1 VWTDLILSTADYT
14 IVYNPTADDLSPEL
28 ADVKGTSDVNDR
40 PALEMLKLESTPSMV
55 AERVRAGILDGTF
68 RPGAQLAEVEIAA
81 QLGVSRGPVR
91 EALQRLIH
99 EGLAR
104 AERNRGVF
112 VIDLD
117 ISDARDVYFVRDV
130 IERAAAARL
139 TDEPD
144 AEVLSELA
152 AVVDRMERMSE
163 APWPELVD
171 VDLEFHRIL
180 VQGARSPRLD
190 RTFTTLLAE
199 TRLCLLYLEN
209 FYPDRAELVA
219 EHRGLLAA
227 IRSGEHERAAAT
239 VSEHMSAA
247 FLRIESDERRAP
259 SRPDGD

>member
-1 VWTDLILSTADYT
+1 MT
-14 IVYNPTADDLSPEL
+14 
-28 ADVKGTSDVNDR
+28 DR
-40 PALEMLKLESTPSMV
+40 PALEMLKLESTPAMV
-55 AERVRAGILDGTF
+55 AGRVRAGILDGTF
-68 RPGAQLAEVEIAA
+68 RPGAQLGEVDLAA

-112 VIDLD
+112 VVDLD
-117 ISDARDVYFVRDV
+117 VSDARDVYFVRDV
-130 IERAAAARL
+130 VERAAAAQL

-144 AEVLSELA
+144 PEVLAELTD
-152 AVVDRMERMSE
+152 VVDRMERMSD

-171 VDLEFHRIL
+171 VDLEFHRLL
-180 VQGARSPRLD
+180 VHGAKSPRLD

-199 TRLCLLYLEN
+199 TRLCLLYLES

-219 EHRGLLAA
+219 EHRGLIAA
-227 IRSGEHERAAAT
+227 IRSGEHARVAET

-247 FLRIESDERRAP
+247 RTRIETDQRRAQ
-259 SRPDGD
+259 SGANSD

>member
-1 VWTDLILSTADYT
+1 MT
-14 IVYNPTADDLSPEL
+14 E
-28 ADVKGTSDVNDR
+28 R
-40 PALEMLKLESTPSMV
+40 PALEMLKLESTPAMV

-68 RPGAQLAEVEIAA
+68 RPGAQLAEVDLAA

-117 ISDARDVYFVRDV
+117 ISDAQDVYFVRDV

-144 AEVLSELA
+144 PEVLAELS
-152 AVVDRMERMSE
+152 AVVDRMELMSD

-171 VDLEFHRIL
+171 VDLEFHRLL

-199 TRLCLLYLEN
+199 TRLCLLYLES

-219 EHRGLLAA
+219 EHRGLIEA
-227 IRSGEHERAAAT
+227 IGSGEHARVAAT

-247 FLRIESDERRAP
+247 RMRIESDERRAP
-259 SRPDGD
+259 SAADGD

>member
-1 VWTDLILSTADYT
+1 MT
-14 IVYNPTADDLSPEL
+14 
-28 ADVKGTSDVNDR
+28 DR
-40 PALEMLKLESTPSMV
+40 PALEMLKLESTPAMV

-68 RPGAQLAEVEIAA
+68 RPGAQLAEVDLAA

-117 ISDARDVYFVRDV
+117 ISDAQDVYFVRDV

-144 AEVLSELA
+144 PEVLAELT
-152 AVVDRMERMSE
+152 AVVDRMELMSG

-171 VDLEFHRIL
+171 VDLEFHRLL
-180 VQGARSPRLD
+180 VLGAHSPRLD

-199 TRLCLLYLEN
+199 TRLCLLYLES

-219 EHRGLLAA
+219 EHRGLIEA
-227 IRSGEHERAAAT
+227 IGSGEHARVAAT

-247 FLRIESDERRAP
+247 RMRIESDERRA
-259 SRPDGD
+259 SAAADGD